1 MGNQEMKVS
10 SSRAVMI
17 EFVMFFTYAF
27 FAVNWIAGST
37 LTPQIMEHFNL
48 KTFASATFISN
59 AITLA
64 KIIGNFMAAGI
75 LNRLYPKKAIGL
87 GSGLI
92 VLGSTL
98 AIFAPQY
105 WLFILG
111 RFIMG
116 FGGALYVVYFSPVVI
131 HYFESKK
138 RLTVNAL
145 NGAAYNFGGIVAMV
159 IVGTVIIWLKTWQY
173 SMGFFAAVSALL
185 WLLWPLFGQDFEL
198 NRSTGTGQAPYT
210 IREAMKEKINWILP
224 FTYSGLLTFYIVM
237 LNIFPISGVT
247 AISSKALGTL
257 VAIGG
262 IIGSLLAIALGKVYF
277 KRLPVIRY
285 SGLAMTLFGLLML
298 RTDSSLLSAVAAFLI
313 GMFMFLPV
321 SSLMMIPQELPGMTP
336 SKLTTIMGLFWALSY
351 IIETAAYFIIGFII
365 DRFGYGMG
373 LNFALIMSVTFF
385 LGSFLL
391 PETGKGGK
399 SEKVNAK
406 LKCS

>member
-1 MGNQEMKVS
+1 
-10 SSRAVMI
+10 
-17 EFVMFFTYAF
+17 
-27 FAVNWIAGST
+27 
-37 LTPQIMEHFNL
+37 
-48 KTFASATFISN
+48 
-59 AITLA
+59 
-64 KIIGNFMAAGI
+64 
-75 LNRLYPKKAIGL
+75 
-87 GSGLI
+87 
-92 VLGSTL
+92 
-98 AIFAPQY
+98 
-105 WLFILG
+105 
-111 RFIMG
+111 
-116 FGGALYVVYFSPVVI
+116 
-131 HYFESKK
+131 
-138 RLTVNAL
+138 
-145 NGAAYNFGGIVAMV
+145 
-159 IVGTVIIWLKTWQY
+159 
-173 SMGFFAAVSALL
+173 
-185 WLLWPLFGQDFEL
+185 
-198 NRSTGTGQAPYT
+198 
-210 IREAMKEKINWILP
+210 MKEKINWILP

-298 RTDSSLLSAVAAFLI
+298 RTDSSLLSAAAAFLI

-399 SEKVNAK
+399 SQKVNAK

>member
-1 MGNQEMKVS
+1 
-10 SSRAVMI
+10 MI

-37 LTPQIMEHFNL
+37 LTPQIMEHFHL

-75 LNRLYPKKAIGL
+75 LNRLFPKKAIGL

-92 VLGSTL
+92 VIGSAL

-131 HYFESKK
+131 HYFEPKR

-145 NGAAYNFGGIVAMV
+145 NGAAYNFGGIIAMLVVGPV
-159 IVGTVIIWLKTWQY
+159 IAWLKTWQY
-173 SMGFFAAVSALL
+173 SMGFFAMISAVL
-185 WLLWPLFGQDFEL
+185 WIAWPFIGQDFEL
-198 NRSTGTGQAPYT
+198 SRNTGNEQAAYTVGQAL
-210 IREAMKEKINWILP
+210 REKINWLLP

-237 LNIFPISGVT
+237 LNIFPISGATV
-247 AISSKALGTL
+247 ISSKALSTL
-257 VAIGG
+257 VAVGG
-262 IIGSLLAIALGKVYF
+262 IIGSLLAIVMGRVYH
-277 KRLPVIRY
+277 KRLPVIRL
-285 SGLAMTLFGLLML
+285 SGLAMTLFGLVMF
-298 RTDSSLLSAVAAFLI
+298 RTSNGALSAAAALLI
-313 GMFMFLPV
+313 GLFMFLPV

-336 SKLTTIMGLFWALSY
+336 AKLTTIMGLFWALSY

-365 DRFGYGMG
+365 DHSGYAMG
-373 LNFALIMSVTFF
+373 LNLALIMSVTFF
-385 LGSFLL
+385 IGSFLL
-391 PETGKGGK
+391 PETGKGK
-399 SEKVNAK
+399 
-406 LKCS
+406 